1 MQIIGEKI
9 NGTLEQVKAAIRER
23 NAAFIQDLARRQAE
37 AGATLIDVNAG
48 VRPDQEPE
56 TLSWLVKIVQEV
68 VEVPLSLDSAN
79 PLALAAALQEV
90 KQTPMI
96 NSISGEQSRL
106 EGILPLVSKHACS
119 VIALAMDENG
129 IPKGVQERLA
139 VIRRLIERT
148 RSSGVPDENVYIDPL
163 VMAISTNTESGLI
176 ALETIRT
183 THAEFPKVHFSAG
196 LSNVSFGLP
205 ARNLV
210 NRVFLT
216 LALAA
221 GLDSAIMDPFD
232 RALREEL
239 MAAQLVLGRDPY
251 CRNYT
256 RSFRQGLI
264 GPKRD
269 TPGA

>member
-23 NAAFIQDLARRQAE
+23 NATFIQDLARRQAE
-37 AGATLIDVNAG
+37 AGAALIDVNAG

-68 VEVPLSLDSAN
+68 VDVPLSLDSAN
-79 PLALAAALQEV
+79 PQALAAALQEV
-90 KQTPMI
+90 KQPPMI

-106 EGILPLVSKHACS
+106 EGILPFVSKHSCS

-139 VIRRLIERT
+139 VIRRLIDRT
-148 RSSGVPDENVYIDPL
+148 RSAGVPDEKVYIDPL

-176 ALETIRT
+176 ALETIRAVHT
-183 THAEFPKVHFSAG
+183 EFPKVHFCAG

-239 MAAQLVLGRDPY
+239 LAAELVLGRDPY

-256 RSFRQGLI
+256 RAYRQGLI
-264 GPKRD
+264 GSKRG
-269 TPGA
+269 TEN